1 MGAPKRGNGDD
12 VLKED
17 GHDGTIHVNETPCEG
32 RKLKMPILEKL
43 TEVMK
48 DEEMDEEALINVKR
62 MEVL

>member
-32 RKLKMPILEKL
+32 TKFMMPILEKP
-43 TEVMK
+43 
-48 DEEMDEEALINVKR
+48 
-62 MEVL
+62 MEVVKIEKWMKKP